1 MTHTGFSRRRFF
13 YGTLLAGAVPT
24 GGFGSVPSLK
34 ALGYKSY
41 NEKLNIACIGVGGR
55 GVDDLNA
62 CASEN
67 IVALCDVDDN
77 RAARTFAR
85 FPKLPKYK
93 DFRRMLDKENK
104 NIDAV
109 TIAVPDH
116 MHAIMALACMQRGKG
131 VYLEKPL
138 TRTPWESRL
147 LTMAAQKY
155 KVATQMGNQAYSL
168 DSERV
173 AAEIIWS
180 GEIGNVTEVHGSTLA
195 PVWPQ
200 GLQQLPPEEKV
211 PDTLDWDLWLGCA
224 AMRPYSSQAN
234 GGIVPWNWR
243 AYFDFSIGPL
253 GDWGIHVFG
262 PANMALQLTSPISV
276 ELVEQEGKSKWTYPS
291 RSVLRF
297 DFPARGN
304 MPPVSLYWHDA
315 SKPDSAHLYRP
326 KGLEN
331 ERILPAPNNLPEH
344 RRKVATRADVP
355 SGSYAAPLPSVPPIV
370 PGPIGALYD
379 AGSLFIGDKGYM
391 ACALRGESIQ
401 LLPAERWEN
410 YRLPP
415 ELLPRPPEH
424 HLDWIRACKG
434 GEPACSNF
442 SVAGPYNEWLT
453 LGAVAYHFEGKLE
466 WDSAKWRFT
475 NNNEANKYL
484 RPVCR
489 RGWEPKL

>member
-1 MTHTGFSRRRFF
+1 
-13 YGTLLAGAVPT
+13 
-24 GGFGSVPSLK
+24 
-34 ALGYKSY
+34 
-41 NEKLNIACIGVGGR
+41 
-55 GVDDLNA
+55 
-62 CASEN
+62 
-67 IVALCDVDDN
+67 
-77 RAARTFAR
+77 
-85 FPKLPKYK
+85 
-93 DFRRMLDKENK
+93 MLDKEDK

-138 TRTPWESRL
+138 TRTPWEARL
-147 LTMAAQKY
+147 LTMAAEKY

-276 ELVEQEGKSKWTYPS
+276 EVMEQEGKSQ
-291 RSVLRF
+291 V
-297 DFPARGN
+297 
-304 MPPVSLYWHDA
+304 
-315 SKPDSAHLYRP
+315 
-326 KGLEN
+326 
-331 ERILPAPNNLPEH
+331 
-344 RRKVATRADVP
+344 DVP
-355 SGSYAAPLPSVPPIV
+355 LAIGAAVRFPGAREHASRFALLARRVQARRSASVPAQ
-370 PGPIGALYD
+370 GIG
-379 AGSLFIGDKGYM
+379 
-391 ACALRGESIQ
+391 
-401 LLPAERWEN
+401 ERAN
-410 YRLPP
+410 
-415 ELLPRPPEH
+415 
-424 HLDWIRACKG
+424 
-434 GEPACSNF
+434 S
-442 SVAGPYNEWLT
+442 AGPE
-453 LGAVAYHFEGKLE
+453 
-466 WDSAKWRFT
+466 
-475 NNNEANKYL
+475 
-484 RPVCR
+484 
-489 RGWEPKL
+489 